1 MGTLAESRLL
11 ALDSLKY
18 SNKVESP
25 INRSVKAVISRKPEY
40 ELTQTS
46 VKAVISRE
54 PDYELTQ
61 TSVKAVISR
70 EPEYELTQ
78 TFLCFFIFYIHKIGI
93 VVLSA

>member
-25 INRSVKAVISRKPEY
+25 INRSVKAVISRKP
-40 ELTQTS
+40 
-46 VKAVISRE
+46 
-54 PDYELTQ
+54 DYELTQ

-70 EPEYELTQ
+70 ESEYELTQ